1 MNTPIETLPSAPQ
14 EAART
19 AALLAAL
26 EHVQAVIE
34 FDLEGRVLRANQL
47 FLDLMGYTA
56 REVVGQHHRMFC
68 PPEVTA
74 SDAYRALWEGLRAGQ
89 VREDVFLRVTKAGRP
104 VWLQASYNPVRDAEG
119 HAVGVVKLA
128 TDITAQRAQQ
138 ADFEGK
144 IAAIHRVQAVIE
156 FDLTGRI
163 LDANTNFLDT
173 FAYVRDEVVGQ
184 HHRMFCQ
191 PEFAAS
197 SEYAD
202 LWSRL
207 GRGEF
212 FSGRYRRLSKAG
224 QEIWLQASYN
234 PILDVTGKPYK
245 VVKFA
250 VDITHDMTSA
260 AETKGKIDAISLS
273 QAVIEFDMQGNVLV
287 ANPNFLRTMGYTLA
301 EIRGQHHSMF
311 CEPGLVQSQAYRDF
325 WADLGEGKF
334 QSARY
339 RRIGKHG
346 AEVWIQA
353 TYNPILDVDGRPY
366 KVVKYAVDIT
376 AQVQRE
382 RAVAQK
388 VQDITAVLHAMSD
401 AIKRLARSAGRST
414 ELAEQTQRE
423 AGDGSGLVRRSRD
436 AILAIERSSSDIHEI
451 VDTISE
457 ISSQTHLLAFNA
469 AIEAARAGEQGV
481 GFSVVADEVRK
492 LRREIVA
499 GRARDCQA
507 DPPDRQPRG
516 RRQPPVRGG
525 GCGVLA
531 HPGRGRSHH
540 ALDQRDPHCDRG
552 AGAFDTGCGPVAG
565 RFAGPWQPAP
575 GGLSLACDAGREPAP
590 GHCQPCCDSACAC
603 ACGRLRYCHSR

>member
-1 MNTPIETLPSAPQ
+1 MNTPTETLSTAPL

-34 FDLEGRVLRANQL
+34 FDLDGRVQRANGL

-56 REVVGQHHRMFC
+56 DEVLGQHHRMFC
-68 PPEVTA
+68 PPEVTS

-89 VREDVFLRVTKAGRP
+89 VREEVFLRITKGGKQ

-119 HAVGVVKLA
+119 RTVGVVKLA
-128 TDITAQRAQQ
+128 TDITAQRVQQ

-156 FDLTGRI
+156 FDLAGHI
-163 LDANTNFLDT
+163 LDANANFLNT
-173 FAYVRDEVVGQ
+173 FGYGRDEVLGQ

-191 PEFAAS
+191 PGFANS
-197 SEYAD
+197 SEYAN
-202 LWSRL
+202 LWERL

-212 FSGRYRRLSKAG
+212 IAGRFRRLSKDG

-250 VDITHDMTSA
+250 VDITNDMNTA
-260 AETKGKIDAISLS
+260 AEIKGKIDAIGLS
-273 QAVIEFDMQGNVLV
+273 QAVIEFDMEGNVQT

-311 CEPGLVQSQAYRDF
+311 CEPGLVQSQTYRDF

-353 TYNPILDVDGRPY
+353 TYNPILDVDGTPY
-366 KVVKYAVDIT
+366 KVVKYSTDIT

-388 VQDITAVLHAMSD
+388 VHDITEVLRAMTES
-401 AIKRLARSAGRST
+401 IKRLARSAGRST

-423 AGDGSGLVRRSRD
+423 AGEGSELVRRSRD
-436 AILAIERSSSDIHEI
+436 AIIAIERSSSDIHEI

-492 LRREIVA
+492 LAEKSSLAAREIAKLIHQTVSRVTEGSRLSEEVDAAFSRILGAVENTTRSISEIRTATDEQEHSTQDVA
-499 GRARDCQA
+499 KLLEDLQGSGSPRKA
-507 DPPDRQPRG
+507 D
-516 RRQPPVRGG
+516 
-525 GCGVLA
+525 
-531 HPGRGRSHH
+531 
-540 ALDQRDPHCDRG
+540 
-552 AGAFDTGCGPVAG
+552 
-565 RFAGPWQPAP
+565 
-575 GGLSLACDAGREPAP
+575 
-590 GHCQPCCDSACAC
+590 
-603 ACGRLRYCHSR
+603 

>member
-1 MNTPIETLPSAPQ
+1 MNTPMETLPTASH

-19 AALLAAL
+19 AALLNAL

-34 FDLEGRVLRANQL
+34 FDLDGRVLRANRL
-47 FLDLMGYTA
+47 FLDLMGYSA
-56 REVVGQHHRMFC
+56 DEVVGQHHRMFC
-68 PPEVTA
+68 PPEVTG
-74 SDAYRALWEGLRAGQ
+74 SESYRALWEGLRAGQ
-89 VREDVFLRVTKAGRP
+89 VREEVFLRVTKTGQQ
-104 VWLQASYNPVRDAEG
+104 VWLQASYNPVRDGEG
-119 HAVGVVKLA
+119 RTVGVVKLA
-128 TDITAQRAQQ
+128 TDITAQRVQQ

-156 FDLTGRI
+156 FDLAGHI
-163 LDANTNFLDT
+163 LDANANFLNT
-173 FAYVRDEVVGQ
+173 FGYGREEVLGR

-207 GRGEF
+207 GRGEYMA
-212 FSGRYRRLSKAG
+212 GRFRRLSREG
-224 QEIWLQASYN
+224 REIWLQASYN
-234 PILDVTGKPYK
+234 PILDATGKPYK

-250 VDITHDMTSA
+250 VDITNDMVSA
-260 AETKGKIDAISLS
+260 AETKGKIDAIGLS
-273 QAVIEFDMQGNVLV
+273 QAVIEFDMEGNVLV

-311 CEPGLVQSQAYRDF
+311 CEPGLVQTQAYRDF

-388 VQDITAVLHAMSD
+388 VDDITGVLRAMSES
-401 AIKRLARSAGRST
+401 IQRLARSAGRST

-423 AGDGSGLVRRSRD
+423 AEDGTERVRRSRD
-436 AILAIERSSSDIHEI
+436 AIVAIERSSSDIHEI

-492 LRREIVA
+492 LAEKSSLAAREIAKLIHQTVGRVA
-499 GRARDCQA
+499 EGSRLSEEVDAAFSRILGAVEKTTRSISEIRMATEEQEHSTQDVARLLDDLQGSGS
-507 DPPDRQPRG
+507 PRK
-516 RRQPPVRGG
+516 
-525 GCGVLA
+525 
-531 HPGRGRSHH
+531 
-540 ALDQRDPHCDRG
+540 
-552 AGAFDTGCGPVAG
+552 AG
-565 RFAGPWQPAP
+565 
-575 GGLSLACDAGREPAP
+575 
-590 GHCQPCCDSACAC
+590 
-603 ACGRLRYCHSR
+603 

>member
-1 MNTPIETLPSAPQ
+1 MNTSTETLSTAPL

-34 FDLEGRVLRANQL
+34 FDLDGRVQRANGL

-56 REVVGQHHRMFC
+56 DEVVGQHHRMFC
-68 PPEVTA
+68 PPEVTS
-74 SDAYRALWEGLRAGQ
+74 SDSYRALWEGLRAGQ
-89 VREDVFLRVTKAGRP
+89 VREEVFLRITKAGKQ

-119 HAVGVVKLA
+119 RTVGVVKLA
-128 TDITAQRAQQ
+128 TDITAQRIQQ

-144 IAAIHRVQAVIE
+144 IAAINRVQAVIE
-156 FDLTGRI
+156 FDLVGHI
-163 LDANTNFLDT
+163 LDANANFLNT
-173 FAYVRDEVVGQ
+173 FGYGRDEVLGQ

-191 PEFAAS
+191 PGFANS
-197 SEYAD
+197 SEYAN
-202 LWSRL
+202 LWERL

-212 FSGRYRRLSKAG
+212 IAGRFRRLSKDG

-250 VDITHDMTSA
+250 VDITNDMNTA
-260 AETKGKIDAISLS
+260 AETKGKIDAIGLS
-273 QAVIEFDMQGNVLV
+273 QAVIEFDMEGNVQT

-311 CEPGLVQSQAYRDF
+311 CEPGLVQSQTYRDF

-366 KVVKYAVDIT
+366 KVVKYSTDIT

-388 VQDITAVLHAMSD
+388 VHDITEVLRAMTES
-401 AIKRLARSAGRST
+401 IKRLARSAGRST

-423 AGDGSGLVRRSRD
+423 AGEGSELVRRSRD
-436 AILAIERSSSDIHEI
+436 AIIAIERSSSDIHEI

-492 LRREIVA
+492 LAEKSSLAAREIAKLIHQTVSRVTEGSRLSEEVDAAFSRILGAVENTTRSISEIRTATDEQEHSTQDVA
-499 GRARDCQA
+499 KLLEDLQGSGSPRKA
-507 DPPDRQPRG
+507 D
-516 RRQPPVRGG
+516 
-525 GCGVLA
+525 
-531 HPGRGRSHH
+531 
-540 ALDQRDPHCDRG
+540 
-552 AGAFDTGCGPVAG
+552 
-565 RFAGPWQPAP
+565 
-575 GGLSLACDAGREPAP
+575 
-590 GHCQPCCDSACAC
+590 
-603 ACGRLRYCHSR
+603 

>member
-1 MNTPIETLPSAPQ
+1 M
-14 EAART
+14 
-19 AALLAAL
+19 
-26 EHVQAVIE
+26 QAVIE

-47 FLDLMGYTA
+47 SLELMGYSA
-56 REVVGQHHRMFC
+56 HEVVGQHHRMFC

-119 HAVGVVKLA
+119 RAVGVVKLA

-156 FDLTGRI
+156 FD
-163 LDANTNFLDT
+163 
-173 FAYVRDEVVGQ
+173 
-184 HHRMFCQ
+184 
-191 PEFAAS
+191 
-197 SEYAD
+197 
-202 LWSRL
+202 
-207 GRGEF
+207 
-212 FSGRYRRLSKAG
+212 
-224 QEIWLQASYN
+224 
-234 PILDVTGKPYK
+234 VTGKPYK

-273 QAVIEFDMQGNVLV
+273 QTVIEFDMEGNVQT

-301 EIRGQHHSMF
+301 EIRGKHHSMF

-366 KVVKYAVDIT
+366 KVVKYAIDIT

-492 LRREIVA
+492 LAEKSSLAAREIAKLIHQTVSRVA
-499 GRARDCQA
+499 EGSRLSEEVDAAFSRILGAVEATTRSISEIRIATEEQEHSTQDVARLLEDLQGRGSPRQA
-507 DPPDRQPRG
+507 D
-516 RRQPPVRGG
+516 
-525 GCGVLA
+525 
-531 HPGRGRSHH
+531 
-540 ALDQRDPHCDRG
+540 
-552 AGAFDTGCGPVAG
+552 
-565 RFAGPWQPAP
+565 
-575 GGLSLACDAGREPAP
+575 
-590 GHCQPCCDSACAC
+590 
-603 ACGRLRYCHSR
+603 

>member
-1 MNTPIETLPSAPQ
+1 MNISTETLPSAPQ

-26 EHVQAVIE
+26 EHVQAVVE
-34 FDLEGRVLRANQL
+34 FDLEGRVLRANSL
-47 FLDLMGYTA
+47 FLDLMGYSA
-56 REVVGQHHRMFC
+56 HEVLGQHHRMFC

-74 SDAYRALWEGLRAGQ
+74 SESYRALWEGLRAGQ
-89 VREDVFLRVTKAGRP
+89 VREDVFLRVTKAGKP

-119 HAVGVVKLA
+119 RTVGVVKLA

-173 FAYVRDEVVGQ
+173 FGYGLEEVVGQ

-202 LWSRL
+202 LWARL

-212 FSGRYRRLSKAG
+212 FAGRYRRLSKEG
-224 QEIWLQASYN
+224 KEIWLQASYN

-311 CEPGLVQSQAYRDF
+311 CEPDLVQSRAYRDF

-366 KVVKYAVDIT
+366 KVVKYAIDIT

-492 LRREIVA
+492 LAEKSSLAAREIAKLIHQTVSRVA
-499 GRARDCQA
+499 EGSRLSEEVDAAFSRILGAVEATTRSISEIRIATEEQEHSTQDVAR
-507 DPPDRQPRG
+507 
-516 RRQPPVRGG
+516 
-525 GCGVLA
+525 L
-531 HPGRGRSHH
+531 
-540 ALDQRDPHCDRG
+540 L
-552 AGAFDTGCGPVAG
+552 
-565 RFAGPWQPAP
+565 
-575 GGLSLACDAGREPAP
+575 
-590 GHCQPCCDSACAC
+590 
-603 ACGRLRYCHSR
+603 

>member
-1 MNTPIETLPSAPQ
+1 MNTSTETLSTAPL

-26 EHVQAVIE
+26 EHVQTVIE
-34 FDLEGRVLRANQL
+34 FDLDGRVQRANGL

-56 REVVGQHHRMFC
+56 DEVVGQHHRMFC
-68 PPEVTA
+68 PPEVTS

-89 VREDVFLRVTKAGRP
+89 VREEVFLRITKAGKQ
-104 VWLQASYNPVRDAEG
+104 VWLQASYNPVRDSEG
-119 HAVGVVKLA
+119 RTVGVVKLA
-128 TDITAQRAQQ
+128 TDITAQRVQQ

-156 FDLTGRI
+156 FDLAGHI
-163 LDANTNFLDT
+163 LDANANFLNT
-173 FAYVRDEVVGQ
+173 FGYGRDEVLGQ

-191 PEFAAS
+191 PEFASS
-197 SEYAD
+197 SEYAN
-202 LWSRL
+202 LWERL

-212 FSGRYRRLSKAG
+212 IAGRFRRLSKDG

-250 VDITHDMTSA
+250 VDITNDMNTA
-260 AETKGKIDAISLS
+260 AETKGKIDAIGLS
-273 QAVIEFDMQGNVLV
+273 QAVIEFDMEGNVQT
-287 ANPNFLRTMGYTLA
+287 ANPNFLRTMGYTLV

-311 CEPGLVQSQAYRDF
+311 CEPGLVQSQTYRDF

-366 KVVKYAVDIT
+366 KVVKYSTDIT

-388 VQDITAVLHAMSD
+388 VHDITEVLRAMTES
-401 AIKRLARSAGRST
+401 IKRLARSAGRST

-423 AGDGSGLVRRSRD
+423 AGEGSELVRRSRD
-436 AILAIERSSSDIHEI
+436 AIIAIERSSSDIHEI

-492 LRREIVA
+492 LAEKSSLAAREIAKLIHQTVSRVTEGSRLSEEVDAAFSRILGAVENTTRSISEIRTATDEQEHSTQDVA
-499 GRARDCQA
+499 KLLEDLQGSGSPRKA
-507 DPPDRQPRG
+507 D
-516 RRQPPVRGG
+516 
-525 GCGVLA
+525 
-531 HPGRGRSHH
+531 
-540 ALDQRDPHCDRG
+540 
-552 AGAFDTGCGPVAG
+552 
-565 RFAGPWQPAP
+565 
-575 GGLSLACDAGREPAP
+575 
-590 GHCQPCCDSACAC
+590 
-603 ACGRLRYCHSR
+603 

>member
-1 MNTPIETLPSAPQ
+1 MNTPTENIPSAPQ

-26 EHVQAVIE
+26 EPVQAVIE
-34 FDLEGRVLRANQL
+34 FDLEGRVLRANSL
-47 FLDLMGYTA
+47 FLDLMGYSA
-56 REVVGQHHRMFC
+56 NEVLGQHHRMFC

-104 VWLQASYNPVRDAEG
+104 VWLQASYNP
-119 HAVGVVKLA
+119 
-128 TDITAQRAQQ
+128 
-138 ADFEGK
+138 
-144 IAAIHRVQAVIE
+144 
-156 FDLTGRI
+156 
-163 LDANTNFLDT
+163 
-173 FAYVRDEVVGQ
+173 
-184 HHRMFCQ
+184 
-191 PEFAAS
+191 
-197 SEYAD
+197 
-202 LWSRL
+202 
-207 GRGEF
+207 
-212 FSGRYRRLSKAG
+212 
-224 QEIWLQASYN
+224 
-234 PILDVTGKPYK
+234 ILDVTGKPYK

-273 QAVIEFDMQGNVLV
+273 QTVIEFDMEGNVQT
-287 ANPNFLRTMGYTLA
+287 ANPNFLRTMGYTMA
-301 EIRGQHHSMF
+301 EIRGKHHSMF

-366 KVVKYAVDIT
+366 KVVKYAIDIT

-492 LRREIVA
+492 LAEKSSLAAREIAKLIHQTVSRVA
-499 GRARDCQA
+499 EGSRLSEEVDAAFSRILGAVEATTRSISEIRIATEEQEHSTQDVARLLEDLQGRGSPRQA
-507 DPPDRQPRG
+507 D
-516 RRQPPVRGG
+516 
-525 GCGVLA
+525 
-531 HPGRGRSHH
+531 
-540 ALDQRDPHCDRG
+540 
-552 AGAFDTGCGPVAG
+552 
-565 RFAGPWQPAP
+565 
-575 GGLSLACDAGREPAP
+575 
-590 GHCQPCCDSACAC
+590 
-603 ACGRLRYCHSR
+603 

>member
-1 MNTPIETLPSAPQ
+1 MNISTETLPSAPK

-26 EHVQAVIE
+26 EHVQAVVE
-34 FDLEGRVLRANQL
+34 FDLEGRVLRANSL
-47 FLDLMGYTA
+47 FLDLMGYSA
-56 REVVGQHHRMFC
+56 HEVLGQHHRMFC

-74 SDAYRALWEGLRAGQ
+74 SESYRALWEGLRAGQ
-89 VREDVFLRVTKAGRP
+89 VREDVFLRVTKAGKP

-119 HAVGVVKLA
+119 RTVGVVKLA

-173 FAYVRDEVVGQ
+173 FGYGRDEVVGQ

-191 PEFAAS
+191 PEFASS

-202 LWSRL
+202 LWARL

-212 FSGRYRRLSKAG
+212 FAGRYRRLSKEGKA
-224 QEIWLQASYN
+224 IWLQASYN

-250 VDITHDMTSA
+250 VNITHDMTSA

-311 CEPGLVQSQAYRDF
+311 CEPGLVQSQGYRDF

-346 AEVWIQA
+346 AQVWIQA

-366 KVVKYAVDIT
+366 KVVKYAIDIT

-382 RAVAQK
+382 SAVAQK
-388 VQDITAVLHAMSD
+388 VQDITAVLRAMSD

-492 LRREIVA
+492 LAEKSSLAAREIAKLIHQTVSRVA
-499 GRARDCQA
+499 EGSRLSEEVDAAFSRILGAVEATTRSISEIRIATEEQEHSTQDVARLLEDLQ
-507 DPPDRQPRG
+507 
-516 RRQPPVRGG
+516 
-525 GCGVLA
+525 
-531 HPGRGRSHH
+531 GRGS
-540 ALDQRDPHCDRG
+540 P
-552 AGAFDTGCGPVAG
+552 
-565 RFAGPWQPAP
+565 
-575 GGLSLACDAGREPAP
+575 REAN
-590 GHCQPCCDSACAC
+590 
-603 ACGRLRYCHSR
+603 

>member
-1 MNTPIETLPSAPQ
+1 MNTPTETLSTAPL

-34 FDLEGRVLRANQL
+34 FDLDGRVQRANGL

-56 REVVGQHHRMFC
+56 DEVLGQHHRMFC
-68 PPEVTA
+68 PPEVTS

-89 VREDVFLRVTKAGRP
+89 VREEVFLRVTKAGKQ

-119 HAVGVVKLA
+119 RTVGVVKLA
-128 TDITAQRAQQ
+128 TDITAQRVQQ

-156 FDLTGRI
+156 FDLAGHI
-163 LDANTNFLDT
+163 LDANANFLNT
-173 FAYVRDEVVGQ
+173 FGYGRDEVLGQ

-191 PEFAAS
+191 PGFANS
-197 SEYAD
+197 SEYAN
-202 LWSRL
+202 LWERL

-212 FSGRYRRLSKAG
+212 IAGRFRRLSKDG

-250 VDITHDMTSA
+250 VDITNDMNTA
-260 AETKGKIDAISLS
+260 AETKGKIDAIGLS
-273 QAVIEFDMQGNVLV
+273 QAVIEFDMEGNVQT

-311 CEPGLVQSQAYRDF
+311 CEPGLVQSQTYRDF

-353 TYNPILDVDGRPY
+353 TYNPILDVDGTPY
-366 KVVKYAVDIT
+366 KVVKYSTDIT

-388 VQDITAVLHAMSD
+388 VHDITEVLRAMTES
-401 AIKRLARSAGRST
+401 IKRLARSAGRST

-423 AGDGSGLVRRSRD
+423 AGEGSELVRRSRD
-436 AILAIERSSSDIHEI
+436 AIIAIERSSSDIHEI

-492 LRREIVA
+492 LAEKSSLAAREIAKLIHQTVSRVTEGSRLSEEVDAAFSRILGAVENTTRSISEIRTATDEQEHSTQDVA
-499 GRARDCQA
+499 KLLEDLQGSGSPRKA
-507 DPPDRQPRG
+507 D
-516 RRQPPVRGG
+516 
-525 GCGVLA
+525 
-531 HPGRGRSHH
+531 
-540 ALDQRDPHCDRG
+540 
-552 AGAFDTGCGPVAG
+552 
-565 RFAGPWQPAP
+565 
-575 GGLSLACDAGREPAP
+575 
-590 GHCQPCCDSACAC
+590 
-603 ACGRLRYCHSR
+603 

>member
-1 MNTPIETLPSAPQ
+1 METPSTPPQ
-14 EAART
+14 ESART

-34 FDLEGRVLRANQL
+34 FDLDSRVLRANSL
-47 FLDLMGYTA
+47 FLDLMGYSA
-56 REVVGQHHRMFC
+56 HEILGQHHRMFC
-68 PPEVTA
+68 PPEVT
-74 SDAYRALWEGLRAGQ
+74 SSEAYRELWDGLRAGQ
-89 VREDVFLRVTKAGRP
+89 VREDVFLRVTKSGKP

-119 HAVGVVKLA
+119 RTVGVVKLA

-138 ADFEGK
+138 ADYEGK

-156 FDLTGRI
+156 FDLVGGI
-163 LDANTNFLDT
+163 VDANANFLST
-173 FAYVRDEVVGQ
+173 FGYERQEVVGQ

-197 SEYAD
+197 SEYAQ
-202 LWSRL
+202 LWERL
-207 GRGEF
+207 GRGEST
-212 FSGRYRRLSKAG
+212 SGRFRRLSKDG
-224 QEIWLQASYN
+224 RDIWLQASYN

-250 VDITHDMTSA
+250 VDITNDMMLA
-260 AETKGKIDAISLS
+260 AETKGKIDAIGLS
-273 QAVIEFDMQGNVLV
+273 QAVIEFDMQGNILS

-353 TYNPILDVDGRPY
+353 TYNPILDVDGNPY
-366 KVVKYAVDIT
+366 KVVKYATDVT

-382 RAVAQK
+382 RAVVQK
-388 VQDITAVLHAMSD
+388 VNDITAVLRAMSES
-401 AIKRLARSAGRST
+401 IKQLARSAGRST
-414 ELAEQTQRE
+414 ELSEQTQRE
-423 AGDGSGLVRRSRD
+423 AGEGSQLVRRSRD

-492 LRREIVA
+492 LAEKSSLAAREIAKLINQTVSRVSEGSRLSEEVDAAFSRILGAVENTTRSINEIRKATEQQEHSTQDVA
-499 GRARDCQA
+499 KLLEDLQGS
-507 DPPDRQPRG
+507 G
-516 RRQPPVRGG
+516 
-525 GCGVLA
+525 
-531 HPGRGRSHH
+531 S
-540 ALDQRDPHCDRG
+540 QRK
-552 AGAFDTGCGPVAG
+552 VA
-565 RFAGPWQPAP
+565 
-575 GGLSLACDAGREPAP
+575 
-590 GHCQPCCDSACAC
+590 
-603 ACGRLRYCHSR
+603 

>member
-1 MNTPIETLPSAPQ
+1 MNSTLVSLSSSPQ

-34 FDLEGRVLRANQL
+34 FDLDGRVQRANGL
-47 FLDLMGYTA
+47 FLEWMGYSA
-56 REVVGQHHRMFC
+56 QEVVGQHHRMFC
-68 PPEVTA
+68 PPEVTS
-74 SDAYRALWEGLRAGQ
+74 SDAYRTFWDDLRAGQ
-89 VREDVFLRVTKAGRP
+89 VREEVFLRVTKTGKP
-104 VWLQASYNPVRDAEG
+104 VWLQASYNPVRDAQG
-119 HAVGVVKLA
+119 RMVGVVKLA
-128 TDITAQRAQQ
+128 TDITALRVQQ

-144 IAAIHRVQAVIE
+144 IAAINRVQAVIE
-156 FDLTGRI
+156 FDLQGQI
-163 LDANTNFLDT
+163 LEANTNFLDT
-173 FAYVRDEVVGQ
+173 FGFGLQEVVGR

-191 PEFAAS
+191 PEFASSSDYAS
-197 SEYAD
+197 FWE
-202 LWSRL
+202 RL

-212 FSGRYRRLSKAG
+212 IAGRFRRLAKDG
-224 QEIWLQASYN
+224 REIWLQASYN
-234 PILDVTGKPYK
+234 PILDASGKPYK

-250 VDITHDMTSA
+250 VDITNDMNTA
-260 AETKGKIDAISLS
+260 VETKGKIDAIGLS
-273 QAVIEFDMQGNVLV
+273 QAVIEFDMEGNVQG

-311 CEPGLVQSQAYRDF
+311 CEPGLVQSQTYRDF

-366 KVVKYAVDIT
+366 KVVKYAIDIT

-388 VQDITAVLHAMSD
+388 VKDITAVLREMAES
-401 AIKRLARSAGRST
+401 IKRLARSAGRST

-423 AGDGSGLVRRSRD
+423 AGEGSELVRRSRD
-436 AILAIERSSSDIHEI
+436 AIIAIERSSSDIHEI

-469 AIEAARAGEQGV
+469 AIEAARAGEQGL

-492 LRREIVA
+492 LAEKSSLAAREIAKLIHQTVSRVTEGSRLSEEVDAAFSRILGAVENTTRSISEIRTATAEQEHSTQNVA
-499 GRARDCQA
+499 KLLEDLQGSGS
-507 DPPDRQPRG
+507 PRN
-516 RRQPPVRGG
+516 V
-525 GCGVLA
+525 
-531 HPGRGRSHH
+531 
-540 ALDQRDPHCDRG
+540 D
-552 AGAFDTGCGPVAG
+552 
-565 RFAGPWQPAP
+565 
-575 GGLSLACDAGREPAP
+575 
-590 GHCQPCCDSACAC
+590 
-603 ACGRLRYCHSR
+603 

>member
-1 MNTPIETLPSAPQ
+1 
-14 EAART
+14 
-19 AALLAAL
+19 LLAAL
-26 EHVQAVIE
+26 EHVQALVE
-34 FDLEGRVLRANQL
+34 FDLEGRVLRANSL
-47 FLDLMGYTA
+47 FLDLMGYSA
-56 REVVGQHHRMFC
+56 NEVLGQQHRMFC

-104 VWLQASYNPVRDAEG
+104 VWLQASYNP
-119 HAVGVVKLA
+119 
-128 TDITAQRAQQ
+128 
-138 ADFEGK
+138 
-144 IAAIHRVQAVIE
+144 
-156 FDLTGRI
+156 
-163 LDANTNFLDT
+163 
-173 FAYVRDEVVGQ
+173 
-184 HHRMFCQ
+184 
-191 PEFAAS
+191 
-197 SEYAD
+197 
-202 LWSRL
+202 
-207 GRGEF
+207 
-212 FSGRYRRLSKAG
+212 
-224 QEIWLQASYN
+224 
-234 PILDVTGKPYK
+234 ILDVTGKPYK

-260 AETKGKIDAISLS
+260 AETKGKIDAIRLS
-273 QAVIEFDMQGNVLV
+273 QTVIEFDMEGNVQT

-301 EIRGQHHSMF
+301 EIRGKHHSMF

-366 KVVKYAVDIT
+366 KVVKYAIDIT

-401 AIKRLARSAGRST
+401 AIKRLARSAARST

-492 LRREIVA
+492 LAEKSSLAAREIAKLIHQTVSRVA
-499 GRARDCQA
+499 EGSRLSEEVDAAFSRILGAVEATTRSISEIRIATEEQEHSTQDVARLLEDLQGRGSPRQA
-507 DPPDRQPRG
+507 D
-516 RRQPPVRGG
+516 
-525 GCGVLA
+525 
-531 HPGRGRSHH
+531 
-540 ALDQRDPHCDRG
+540 
-552 AGAFDTGCGPVAG
+552 
-565 RFAGPWQPAP
+565 
-575 GGLSLACDAGREPAP
+575 
-590 GHCQPCCDSACAC
+590 
-603 ACGRLRYCHSR
+603 

>member
-1 MNTPIETLPSAPQ
+1 MNTPTENIPSAPQ

-26 EHVQAVIE
+26 EPVQAVIE
-34 FDLEGRVLRANQL
+34 FDLEGRVLRANSL
-47 FLDLMGYTA
+47 FLDQMSYSA
-56 REVVGQHHRMFC
+56 NEVLGQHHRMFC

-74 SDAYRALWEGLRAGQ
+74 SDAFRALWEGLRAGQ

-104 VWLQASYNPVRDAEG
+104 V
-119 HAVGVVKLA
+119 
-128 TDITAQRAQQ
+128 
-138 ADFEGK
+138 
-144 IAAIHRVQAVIE
+144 
-156 FDLTGRI
+156 
-163 LDANTNFLDT
+163 
-173 FAYVRDEVVGQ
+173 
-184 HHRMFCQ
+184 
-191 PEFAAS
+191 
-197 SEYAD
+197 
-202 LWSRL
+202 
-207 GRGEF
+207 
-212 FSGRYRRLSKAG
+212 
-224 QEIWLQASYN
+224 WLQASYN

-273 QAVIEFDMQGNVLV
+273 QTVIEFDMEGNVQT

-301 EIRGQHHSMF
+301 EIRGKHHSMF

-366 KVVKYAVDIT
+366 KVVKYAIDIT

-492 LRREIVA
+492 LAEKSSLAAREIAKLIHQTVSRVA
-499 GRARDCQA
+499 EGSRLSEEVDAAFSRILGAVEATTRSISEIRIATEEQEHSTQDVARLLEDLQGRGSPRQA
-507 DPPDRQPRG
+507 D
-516 RRQPPVRGG
+516 
-525 GCGVLA
+525 
-531 HPGRGRSHH
+531 
-540 ALDQRDPHCDRG
+540 
-552 AGAFDTGCGPVAG
+552 
-565 RFAGPWQPAP
+565 
-575 GGLSLACDAGREPAP
+575 
-590 GHCQPCCDSACAC
+590 
-603 ACGRLRYCHSR
+603 

>member
-1 MNTPIETLPSAPQ
+1 MNTPTENIPSAPQ

-26 EHVQAVIE
+26 EPVQAVIE
-34 FDLEGRVLRANQL
+34 FDLEGRVLRANSL
-47 FLDLMGYTA
+47 FLDLMSYSA
-56 REVVGQHHRMFC
+56 NEVLGQHHRMFC

-74 SDAYRALWEGLRAGQ
+74 SDAFRALWEGLRAGQ

-104 VWLQASYNPVRDAEG
+104 V
-119 HAVGVVKLA
+119 
-128 TDITAQRAQQ
+128 
-138 ADFEGK
+138 
-144 IAAIHRVQAVIE
+144 
-156 FDLTGRI
+156 
-163 LDANTNFLDT
+163 
-173 FAYVRDEVVGQ
+173 
-184 HHRMFCQ
+184 
-191 PEFAAS
+191 
-197 SEYAD
+197 
-202 LWSRL
+202 
-207 GRGEF
+207 
-212 FSGRYRRLSKAG
+212 
-224 QEIWLQASYN
+224 WLQASYN

-273 QAVIEFDMQGNVLV
+273 QTVIEFDMEGNVQT

-366 KVVKYAVDIT
+366 KVVKYAIDIT

-492 LRREIVA
+492 LAEKSSLAAREIAKLIHQTVSRVA
-499 GRARDCQA
+499 EGSRLSEEVDAAFSRILGAVEATTRSISEIRIATEEQEHSTQDVARLLEDLQGRGSPRQA
-507 DPPDRQPRG
+507 D
-516 RRQPPVRGG
+516 
-525 GCGVLA
+525 
-531 HPGRGRSHH
+531 
-540 ALDQRDPHCDRG
+540 
-552 AGAFDTGCGPVAG
+552 
-565 RFAGPWQPAP
+565 
-575 GGLSLACDAGREPAP
+575 
-590 GHCQPCCDSACAC
+590 
-603 ACGRLRYCHSR
+603 

>member
-1 MNTPIETLPSAPQ
+1 METPSTPPQ
-14 EAART
+14 ESART

-34 FDLEGRVLRANQL
+34 FDLDSRVLRANSL
-47 FLDLMGYTA
+47 FLDLMGYSA
-56 REVVGQHHRMFC
+56 HEILGQHHRMFC
-68 PPEVTA
+68 PPEVT
-74 SDAYRALWEGLRAGQ
+74 SSEAYRELWDGLRAGQ
-89 VREDVFLRVTKAGRP
+89 VREDVFLRVTKSGKP

-119 HAVGVVKLA
+119 RTVGVVKLA

-138 ADFEGK
+138 ADYEGK

-156 FDLTGRI
+156 FDLVGGI
-163 LDANTNFLDT
+163 VDANANFLST
-173 FAYVRDEVVGQ
+173 FGYERQEVVGQ

-197 SEYAD
+197 SEYAQ
-202 LWSRL
+202 LWERL
-207 GRGEF
+207 GRGEST
-212 FSGRYRRLSKAG
+212 SGRFRRLSKDG
-224 QEIWLQASYN
+224 RDIWLQASYN

-250 VDITHDMTSA
+250 VDITNDMMLA
-260 AETKGKIDAISLS
+260 AETKGKIDAIGLS
-273 QAVIEFDMQGNVLV
+273 QAVIEFDMQGNILS

-353 TYNPILDVDGRPY
+353 TYNPILDVDGNPY
-366 KVVKYAVDIT
+366 KVVKYATDVT

-382 RAVAQK
+382 RAVVQK
-388 VQDITAVLHAMSD
+388 VNDITAVLRAMSES
-401 AIKRLARSAGRST
+401 IKQLARSAGRST
-414 ELAEQTQRE
+414 ELSEQTQRE
-423 AGDGSGLVRRSRD
+423 AGEGSQLVRRSRD

-492 LRREIVA
+492 LAEKSSLAAREIAKLINQTVSRVSEGSRLSEEVDAAFSRILGAVENTTRSINEIRTATEQQEHSTQDVA
-499 GRARDCQA
+499 KLLEDLQGS
-507 DPPDRQPRG
+507 G
-516 RRQPPVRGG
+516 
-525 GCGVLA
+525 
-531 HPGRGRSHH
+531 S
-540 ALDQRDPHCDRG
+540 QRK
-552 AGAFDTGCGPVAG
+552 VA
-565 RFAGPWQPAP
+565 
-575 GGLSLACDAGREPAP
+575 
-590 GHCQPCCDSACAC
+590 
-603 ACGRLRYCHSR
+603 

>member
-1 MNTPIETLPSAPQ
+1 MNTPTENIPSAPQ

-26 EHVQAVIE
+26 EPVQAVIE
-34 FDLEGRVLRANQL
+34 FDLEGRVLRANSL
-47 FLDLMGYTA
+47 FLDLMSYSA
-56 REVVGQHHRMFC
+56 NEVLGQHHRMFC

-74 SDAYRALWEGLRAGQ
+74 SDAFRALWEGLRAGQ

-104 VWLQASYNPVRDAEG
+104 V
-119 HAVGVVKLA
+119 
-128 TDITAQRAQQ
+128 
-138 ADFEGK
+138 
-144 IAAIHRVQAVIE
+144 
-156 FDLTGRI
+156 
-163 LDANTNFLDT
+163 
-173 FAYVRDEVVGQ
+173 
-184 HHRMFCQ
+184 
-191 PEFAAS
+191 
-197 SEYAD
+197 
-202 LWSRL
+202 
-207 GRGEF
+207 
-212 FSGRYRRLSKAG
+212 
-224 QEIWLQASYN
+224 WLQASYN

-273 QAVIEFDMQGNVLV
+273 QTVIEFDMEGNVQT

-301 EIRGQHHSMF
+301 EIRGKHHSMF

-366 KVVKYAVDIT
+366 KVVKYAIDIT

-423 AGDGSGLVRRSRD
+423 AGEGSGLVRRSRD

-492 LRREIVA
+492 LAEKSSLAAREIAKLIHQTVSRVA
-499 GRARDCQA
+499 EGSRLSEEVDAAFSRILGAVEATTRSISEIRIATEEQEHSTQDVARLLEDLQGRGSPRQA
-507 DPPDRQPRG
+507 D
-516 RRQPPVRGG
+516 
-525 GCGVLA
+525 
-531 HPGRGRSHH
+531 
-540 ALDQRDPHCDRG
+540 
-552 AGAFDTGCGPVAG
+552 
-565 RFAGPWQPAP
+565 
-575 GGLSLACDAGREPAP
+575 
-590 GHCQPCCDSACAC
+590 
-603 ACGRLRYCHSR
+603 

>member
-1 MNTPIETLPSAPQ
+1 MNTPTETLSTAPL

-34 FDLEGRVLRANQL
+34 FDLDGRVQRANGL

-56 REVVGQHHRMFC
+56 DEVLGQHHRMFC
-68 PPEVTA
+68 PPEVTS
-74 SDAYRALWEGLRAGQ
+74 SDSYRALWEGLRAGQ
-89 VREDVFLRVTKAGRP
+89 VREEVFLRITKAGKQ

-119 HAVGVVKLA
+119 RTVGVVKLA
-128 TDITAQRAQQ
+128 TDITAQRVQQ

-156 FDLTGRI
+156 FDLAGHI
-163 LDANTNFLDT
+163 LDANANFLNT
-173 FAYVRDEVVGQ
+173 FGYGRDEVLGQ

-191 PEFAAS
+191 PGFANS
-197 SEYAD
+197 SEYAN
-202 LWSRL
+202 LWERL

-212 FSGRYRRLSKAG
+212 IAGRFRRLSKDG

-250 VDITHDMTSA
+250 VDITNDMNTA
-260 AETKGKIDAISLS
+260 AETKGKIDAIGLS
-273 QAVIEFDMQGNVLV
+273 QAVIEFDMEGNVQT

-311 CEPGLVQSQAYRDF
+311 CEPGLVQSQTYRDF

-366 KVVKYAVDIT
+366 KVVKYSTDIT

-388 VQDITAVLHAMSD
+388 VHDITEVLRAMTES
-401 AIKRLARSAGRST
+401 IKRLARSAGRST

-423 AGDGSGLVRRSRD
+423 AGEGSELVRRSRD
-436 AILAIERSSSDIHEI
+436 AIIAIERSSSDIHEI

-492 LRREIVA
+492 LAEKSSLAAREIAKLIHQTVSRVTEGSRLSEEVDAAFSRILGAVENTTRSISEIRTATDEQEHSTQDVA
-499 GRARDCQA
+499 KLLEDLQGSGSPRKA
-507 DPPDRQPRG
+507 D
-516 RRQPPVRGG
+516 
-525 GCGVLA
+525 
-531 HPGRGRSHH
+531 
-540 ALDQRDPHCDRG
+540 
-552 AGAFDTGCGPVAG
+552 
-565 RFAGPWQPAP
+565 
-575 GGLSLACDAGREPAP
+575 
-590 GHCQPCCDSACAC
+590 
-603 ACGRLRYCHSR
+603 

>member
-1 MNTPIETLPSAPQ
+1 MNISTETLPSAPQ

-26 EHVQAVIE
+26 EHVQAVVE
-34 FDLEGRVLRANQL
+34 FDLEGRVLRANSL
-47 FLDLMGYTA
+47 FLDLMGYSA
-56 REVVGQHHRMFC
+56 NEVLGQHHRMFC

-74 SDAYRALWEGLRAGQ
+74 SESYRALWEGLRAGQ
-89 VREDVFLRVTKAGRP
+89 VREDVFLRVTKAGKP

-119 HAVGVVKLA
+119 RTVGVVKLA

-173 FAYVRDEVVGQ
+173 FGYGLEEVVGQ

-202 LWSRL
+202 LWARL

-212 FSGRYRRLSKAG
+212 FAGRYRRLSKEG
-224 QEIWLQASYN
+224 KEIWLQASYN

-311 CEPGLVQSQAYRDF
+311 CEPDLVQSRAYRDF

-366 KVVKYAVDIT
+366 KVVKYAIDIT

-492 LRREIVA
+492 LAEKSSLAAREIAKLIHQTVSRVA
-499 GRARDCQA
+499 EGSRLSEEVDAAFSRILGAVEATTRSISEIRIATEEQEHSTQDVARLLEDLQGRGSPRQA
-507 DPPDRQPRG
+507 D
-516 RRQPPVRGG
+516 
-525 GCGVLA
+525 
-531 HPGRGRSHH
+531 
-540 ALDQRDPHCDRG
+540 
-552 AGAFDTGCGPVAG
+552 
-565 RFAGPWQPAP
+565 
-575 GGLSLACDAGREPAP
+575 
-590 GHCQPCCDSACAC
+590 
-603 ACGRLRYCHSR
+603 

>member
-1 MNTPIETLPSAPQ
+1 MNTPTETLSTAPL

-34 FDLEGRVLRANQL
+34 FDLDGRVQRANGL

-56 REVVGQHHRMFC
+56 DEVVGQHHRMFC
-68 PPEVTA
+68 PPEVTS
-74 SDAYRALWEGLRAGQ
+74 SDSYRALWEGLRAGQ
-89 VREDVFLRVTKAGRP
+89 VREEVFLRITKAGKQ

-119 HAVGVVKLA
+119 RTVGVVKLA
-128 TDITAQRAQQ
+128 TDITAQRIQQ

-144 IAAIHRVQAVIE
+144 IAAINRVQAVIE
-156 FDLTGRI
+156 FDLVGHV
-163 LDANTNFLDT
+163 LEANTNFLEA
-173 FAYVRDEVVGQ
+173 FGYGLDEVLGQ

-191 PEFAAS
+191 PGFANS
-197 SEYAD
+197 SEYAN
-202 LWSRL
+202 LWERL

-212 FSGRYRRLSKAG
+212 IAGRFRRLSKDG

-250 VDITHDMTSA
+250 VDITNDMNTA
-260 AETKGKIDAISLS
+260 AETKGKIDAIGLS
-273 QAVIEFDMQGNVLV
+273 QAVIEFDMEGNVQT

-311 CEPGLVQSQAYRDF
+311 CEPGLVQSQTYRDF

-366 KVVKYAVDIT
+366 KVVKYSTDIT

-388 VQDITAVLHAMSD
+388 VHDITEVLRAMTES
-401 AIKRLARSAGRST
+401 IKRLARSAGRST

-423 AGDGSGLVRRSRD
+423 AGEGSELVRRSRD
-436 AILAIERSSSDIHEI
+436 AIIAIERSSSDIHEI

-492 LRREIVA
+492 LAEKSSLAAREIAKLIHQTVSRVTEGSRLSEEVDAAFSRILGAVENTTRSISEIRTATDEQEHSTQDVA
-499 GRARDCQA
+499 KLLEDLQGSGSPRKA
-507 DPPDRQPRG
+507 D
-516 RRQPPVRGG
+516 
-525 GCGVLA
+525 
-531 HPGRGRSHH
+531 
-540 ALDQRDPHCDRG
+540 
-552 AGAFDTGCGPVAG
+552 
-565 RFAGPWQPAP
+565 
-575 GGLSLACDAGREPAP
+575 
-590 GHCQPCCDSACAC
+590 
-603 ACGRLRYCHSR
+603 

>member
-1 MNTPIETLPSAPQ
+1 MNTSTETLSTAPL

-34 FDLEGRVLRANQL
+34 FDLDGRVQRANGL

-56 REVVGQHHRMFC
+56 DEVLGQHHRMFC
-68 PPEVTA
+68 PPEVTS

-89 VREDVFLRVTKAGRP
+89 VREEVFLRITKGGKQ

-119 HAVGVVKLA
+119 RTVGVVKLA
-128 TDITAQRAQQ
+128 TDITAQRVQQ

-156 FDLTGRI
+156 FDLAGHI
-163 LDANTNFLDT
+163 LDANANFLNT
-173 FAYVRDEVVGQ
+173 FGYGRDEVLGQ

-191 PEFAAS
+191 PGFANS
-197 SEYAD
+197 SEYAN
-202 LWSRL
+202 LWERL

-212 FSGRYRRLSKAG
+212 IAGRFRRLSKDG

-250 VDITHDMTSA
+250 VDITNDMNTA
-260 AETKGKIDAISLS
+260 AETKGKIDAIGLS
-273 QAVIEFDMQGNVLV
+273 QAVIEFDMEGNVQT
-287 ANPNFLRTMGYTLA
+287 ANPNFLRTMGHTLA

-311 CEPGLVQSQAYRDF
+311 CEPGLVQSQTYRDF

-366 KVVKYAVDIT
+366 KVVKYSTDIT

-388 VQDITAVLHAMSD
+388 VHDITEVLRAMTES
-401 AIKRLARSAGRST
+401 IKRLARSAGRST

-423 AGDGSGLVRRSRD
+423 AGEGSELVRRSRD
-436 AILAIERSSSDIHEI
+436 AIIAIERSSSDIHEI

-492 LRREIVA
+492 LAEKSSLAAREIAKLIHQTVSRVTEGSRLSEEVDAAFSRILGAVENTTRSISEIRTATDEQEHSTQDVA
-499 GRARDCQA
+499 KLLEDLQGSGSPRKA
-507 DPPDRQPRG
+507 D
-516 RRQPPVRGG
+516 
-525 GCGVLA
+525 
-531 HPGRGRSHH
+531 
-540 ALDQRDPHCDRG
+540 
-552 AGAFDTGCGPVAG
+552 
-565 RFAGPWQPAP
+565 
-575 GGLSLACDAGREPAP
+575 
-590 GHCQPCCDSACAC
+590 
-603 ACGRLRYCHSR
+603 

>member
-1 MNTPIETLPSAPQ
+1 MNTPTETLSTAPL

-34 FDLEGRVLRANQL
+34 FDLDGRVQRANGL

-56 REVVGQHHRMFC
+56 DEVVGQHHRMFC
-68 PPEVTA
+68 PPEVTS
-74 SDAYRALWEGLRAGQ
+74 SDSYRALWEGLRAGQ
-89 VREDVFLRVTKAGRP
+89 VREEVFLRITKGGKQ

-119 HAVGVVKLA
+119 RTVGVVKLA
-128 TDITAQRAQQ
+128 TDITAQRVQQ

-156 FDLTGRI
+156 FDLAGHI
-163 LDANTNFLDT
+163 LDANANFLNT
-173 FAYVRDEVVGQ
+173 FGYGRDEVLGQ

-191 PEFAAS
+191 PGFANS
-197 SEYAD
+197 SEYAN
-202 LWSRL
+202 LWERL

-212 FSGRYRRLSKAG
+212 IAGRFRRLSKDG

-250 VDITHDMTSA
+250 VDITNDMNTA
-260 AETKGKIDAISLS
+260 AEIKGKIDAIGLS
-273 QAVIEFDMQGNVLV
+273 QAVIEFDMEGNVQT

-311 CEPGLVQSQAYRDF
+311 CEPGLVQSQTYRDF

-366 KVVKYAVDIT
+366 KVVKYSTDIT

-388 VQDITAVLHAMSD
+388 VHDITEVLRAMTES
-401 AIKRLARSAGRST
+401 IKRLARSAGRST

-423 AGDGSGLVRRSRD
+423 AGEGSELVRRSRD

-492 LRREIVA
+492 LAEKSSLAAREIAKLIHQTVSRVTEGSRLSEEVDAAFSRILGAVENTTRSISEIRTATDEQEHSTQDVA
-499 GRARDCQA
+499 KLLEDLQGSGSPRKA
-507 DPPDRQPRG
+507 D
-516 RRQPPVRGG
+516 
-525 GCGVLA
+525 
-531 HPGRGRSHH
+531 
-540 ALDQRDPHCDRG
+540 
-552 AGAFDTGCGPVAG
+552 
-565 RFAGPWQPAP
+565 
-575 GGLSLACDAGREPAP
+575 
-590 GHCQPCCDSACAC
+590 
-603 ACGRLRYCHSR
+603 

>member
-1 MNTPIETLPSAPQ
+1 MNTPMEAMSTSPQ
-14 EAART
+14 ESART
-19 AALLAAL
+19 EALLAAL

-34 FDLEGRVLRANQL
+34 FDLDCRVLRANSL
-47 FLDLMGYTA
+47 FLDLMGYSA
-56 REVVGQHHRMFC
+56 HEILGQHHRMFC
-68 PPEVTA
+68 PPEVT
-74 SDAYRALWEGLRAGQ
+74 SSEAYKELWDGLRAGQ
-89 VREDVFLRVTKAGRP
+89 VREDVFLRVTKSGKP

-119 HAVGVVKLA
+119 RTVGVVKLA

-138 ADFEGK
+138 ADYEGK

-156 FDLTGRI
+156 FDLVGGI
-163 LDANTNFLDT
+163 LDANANFLST
-173 FAYVRDEVVGQ
+173 FGYERQEVVGQ
-184 HHRMFCQ
+184 HHRMVCH
-191 PEFAAS
+191 PEFAAT
-197 SEYAD
+197 SEYAQ
-202 LWSRL
+202 LWERL
-207 GRGEF
+207 GRGEST
-212 FSGRYRRLSKAG
+212 SGRFRRLSKDG
-224 QEIWLQASYN
+224 RDIWLQASYN

-250 VDITHDMTSA
+250 VDITNDMTLA
-260 AETKGKIDAISLS
+260 AETKGKIDAIGLS
-273 QAVIEFDMQGNVLV
+273 QAVIEFDMQGNILS
-287 ANPNFLRTMGYTLA
+287 ANPNFLRTMGYTMA

-353 TYNPILDVDGRPY
+353 TYNPILDVDGNPY
-366 KVVKYAVDIT
+366 KVVKYATDIT

-388 VQDITAVLHAMSD
+388 VNDITAVLRAMSES
-401 AIKRLARSAGRST
+401 IKQLARSASRST

-423 AGDGSGLVRRSRD
+423 AGEGSQLVRRSRD
-436 AILAIERSSSDIHEI
+436 SILAIERSSSDIHEI

-492 LRREIVA
+492 LAEKSSLAAREIAKLINQTVSRVSEGSRLSEEVDAAFSHILGAVENTTRSINEIRTATDQQEHSTQDVA
-499 GRARDCQA
+499 KLLEDLQGS
-507 DPPDRQPRG
+507 G
-516 RRQPPVRGG
+516 
-525 GCGVLA
+525 
-531 HPGRGRSHH
+531 S
-540 ALDQRDPHCDRG
+540 QRK
-552 AGAFDTGCGPVAG
+552 VA
-565 RFAGPWQPAP
+565 
-575 GGLSLACDAGREPAP
+575 
-590 GHCQPCCDSACAC
+590 
-603 ACGRLRYCHSR
+603 